1 MPVIRLDGQRPDVG
15 SSADPAP
22 VAVDRL
28 VSSALRNSRVSLRRR
43 TLRRR
48 SRPNLALSP
57 FFSDIV
63 SSSCA
68 LFLDWDGGQVGNR

>member
-1 MPVIRLDGQRPDVG
+1 VPVIRLDGQRPDVG

-43 TLRRR
+43 ILRRR

-57 FFSDIV
+57 FLSDIV
-63 SSSCA
+63 PPSFPLCLGRDS
-68 LFLDWDGGQVGNR
+68 G